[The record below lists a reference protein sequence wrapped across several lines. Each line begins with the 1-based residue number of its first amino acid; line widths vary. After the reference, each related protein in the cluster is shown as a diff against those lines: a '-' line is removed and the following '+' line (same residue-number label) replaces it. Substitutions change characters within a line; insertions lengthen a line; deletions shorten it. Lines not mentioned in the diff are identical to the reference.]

1 VPILVNFMITDI
13 LRLPA
18 ACQSLR
24 LWRVCSKGNAL
35 KIAYSEMVELQTA
48 APLVRDGVY
57 DRLRND
63 ILSCV
68 FKPGSQ
74 IHEQDLAQRYAV
86 SKSPI
91 RDALLRL
98 QEQQLVEVLPRKG
111 YRIKSISVS
120 DAREMYEMRLLLE
133 QSCLRRAIEQ
143 ATDAELKR
151 LDRFLKV
158 PRNIDLAEWIAYNR
172 DFHIAIAQACGNQRM
187 ARASIE
193 VIEQFDRLTYTGISS
208 LGDREALQ
216 RFVEEHGEIVRAM
229 QRRDKRKACALAREH
244 IENSRKRL
252 LERLAEQVVVP

>member
-1 VPILVNFMITDI
+1 M
-13 LRLPA
+13 
-18 ACQSLR
+18 
-24 LWRVCSKGNAL
+24 
-35 KIAYSEMVELQTA
+35 
-48 APLVRDGVY
+48 RDGVY
-57 DRLRND
+57 ERLRKD
-63 ILSCV
+63 ILTCV

-120 DAREMYEMRLLLE
+120 DAREMYEMRSLLE
-133 QSCLRRAIEQ
+133 QSCLRRAIEH
-143 ATDAELKR
+143 ATDEELKQ
-151 LDRFLKV
+151 LDRFLTV
-158 PRNIDLAEWIAYNR
+158 PRNIDLPAWIAYNR
-172 DFHIAIAQACGNQRM
+172 DFHIAIAQSSGNQRM

-216 RFVEEHGEIVRAM
+216 HFVEEHSAIVRAM
-229 QRRDKRKACALAREH
+229 QSRDKRKACALAREH

-252 LERLAEQVVVP
+252 LDRLAEMVVVP